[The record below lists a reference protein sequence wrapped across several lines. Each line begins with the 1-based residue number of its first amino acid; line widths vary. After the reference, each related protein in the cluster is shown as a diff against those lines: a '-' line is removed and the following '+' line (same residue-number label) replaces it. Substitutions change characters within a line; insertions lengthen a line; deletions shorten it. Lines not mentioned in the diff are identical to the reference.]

1 MWCPRSAREGDA
13 EAAPEP
19 TAEGLE
25 GLRRTLDATRRG
37 LLTGA
42 TKEAAVISIIKWCK
56 EDSTSFSR
64 IVSELG
70 EEERTPA
77 VRESLAYANALYS
90 GYSDGYS
97 AS

>member
-1 MWCPRSAREGDA
+1 ML
-13 EAAPEP
+13 EAIFRACGSRGGG
-19 TAEGLE
+19 GLPVALE
-25 GLRRTLDATRRG
+25 ILRDATQRG
-37 LLTGA
+37 LLFGG

-90 GYSDGYS
+90 GFSDGYS